1 MHLRGK
7 KVLLCITGSI
17 AAYKSI
23 LLLRLLVKNG
33 AEVKVIMTDSAGD
46 FVSPLVLSTLSKNP
60 VLIGLSDKDGWA
72 NHVMLGRWADLMVV
86 APLSCN
92 TLAKMANGLCDNL
105 LTAVYLS
112 ATCAVLVCPAM
123 DEDMW
128 LHKSTQRNLLRL
140 KEDGVQVMPVGFGE
154 LGSGLVGEGRMAEPE
169 LIFNRVSS
177 FLAYPGKPLLGKAA
191 IVTAGPTY
199 EPIDPVRFI
208 GNHSS
213 GRMGIAIA
221 DELALAGAKVQ
232 LILGPSSRL
241 PVQEMEII
249 KVNSAAEMFDAT
261 VSRFNNAEIGVFA
274 AAVADFRPKLVYDEK
289 LKKNPGFTPP
299 AIELTENPDI
309 LKHCGLHKH
318 EGQTVVGFALETE
331 NEEANALKKLETKRA
346 SMIVLNSLKDEG
358 VGFGAKTN
366 KVTIFNED
374 GRRQELPLQL
384 KEEIAVH
391 IVQAIIKQIH
401 T

>member
-33 AEVKVIMTDSAGD
+33 ADVKVIMTDAAKE

-60 VLIGLSDKDGWA
+60 VLVGLSDKDGWA
-72 NHVMLGRWADLMVV
+72 NHVMLGRWADLMVL

-105 LTAVYLS
+105 LTAVYFS
-112 ATCAVLVCPAM
+112 ATCPVLVSPAM

-128 LHKSTQRNLLRL
+128 LHKSTQRNLIRI
-140 KEDGVQVMPVGFGE
+140 KEDGVHVMPVGFGE

-169 LIFNRVSS
+169 QIFTRISS
-177 FLAYPGKPLLGKAA
+177 FLAYPDKPLLGKSA

-249 KVNSAAEMFDAT
+249 RVNSAVEMFDAA
-261 VSRFNNAEIGVFA
+261 VSRFNDAEIGVFA
-274 AAVADFRPKLVYDEK
+274 AAVADFRPSLVYDEK
-289 LKKNPGFTPP
+289 MKKSPGSTPP
-299 AIELTENPDI
+299 AIELIENPDI

-318 EGQTVVGFALETE
+318 KGQTVVGFALETE
-331 NEEANALKKLETKRA
+331 NEEANALKKLETKGA
-346 SMIVLNSLKDEG
+346 SMIDRS
-358 VGFGAKTN
+358 
-366 KVTIFNED
+366 
-374 GRRQELPLQL
+374 
-384 KEEIAVH
+384 
-391 IVQAIIKQIH
+391 
-401 T
+401 